1 MQEPYVPDA
10 HRMLLGGERVDSVCG
25 ETHAGECLQPDTIGY
40 NRVHRRSAMTALS
53 VNVNKIAW
61 LRNARERSRPS
72 VLETARTIIAAG
84 AQGIT
89 VHPRPDQRHIRP
101 DDVHALA
108 RMLARDH
115 PGIEFNIEGN
125 PAAGPRDNGYP
136 GFDHLIES
144 ARPHQATLVP
154 DGDAQLTSDHG
165 WDLSD
170 PAEAARVAEVIARY
184 QSWGARVSLFMDP
197 VEAQIARAKE
207 CGADRIE
214 LYTGPYADLAERHG
228 LDHPDPRACW
238 QTYFDATRCATRLGL
253 GVNAGHDLDLD
264 NLAAFIAIGDI
275 DEVSIGHALI
285 ADALDF
291 GLSESV
297 RKYLDTIAIGL
308 ERAASSASPG

>member
-1 MQEPYVPDA
+1 
-10 HRMLLGGERVDSVCG
+10 
-25 ETHAGECLQPDTIGY
+25 
-40 NRVHRRSAMTALS
+40 MTALS

-61 LRNARERSRPS
+61 LRNSREGSRPD
-72 VLETARTIIAAG
+72 VVDAARTIIAAG

-101 DDVHALA
+101 ADVHALA
-108 RMLARDH
+108 ELLASDY
-115 PGIEFNIEGN
+115 PEIEFNIEGN
-125 PAAGPRDNGYP
+125 PTAGARDNGYP

-154 DGDAQLTSDHG
+154 DSDAQLTSDHG

-170 PAEAARVAEVIARY
+170 PAEAARVAEMIARY
-184 QSWGARVSLFMDP
+184 KDWGARVSLFMDP
-197 VEAQIARAKE
+197 VEEQIVRARE

-214 LYTGPYADLAERHG
+214 LYTGPYADLVEHHG
-228 LDHPDPRACW
+228 LGHPDAQACR
-238 QTYFDATRCATRLGL
+238 QSYLDATRCATKLGL
-253 GVNAGHDLDLD
+253 GVNAGHDLNLV

-285 ADALDF
+285 ADALEF

-297 RKYLDTIAIGL
+297 RKYLDAIAAGL
-308 ERAASSASPG
+308 DGTAPPVSSD